1 MSDQTS
7 SPALARPAFWRRG
20 LAGLFDFLT
29 VFFVGGYV
37 IGSLTGE
44 TTKDGFSLTG
54 LRELVL
60 FPMMVAYFY
69 IGWKVLGGTLWQR
82 IFGARPVV

>member
-44 TTKDGFSLTG
+44 TTKDGFNLTG
-54 LRELVL
+54 LPALVL
-60 FPMMVAYFY
+60 FAMIVAYFY

-82 IFGARPVV
+82 IFSARPVV